1 MTDRTL
7 PGKSLEFQ
15 FDAEWQRFE
24 RLAYTTDTFRNLP
37 ARVRR
42 WITPVNVSFIIP
54 IEDQVVCA
62 YLSRAQ
68 EALKPHMA
76 YAPQPA
82 DKLHI
87 TLFQLGFLRS
97 IPFQVRGG
105 WSRTQ
110 LDQIAH
116 LVGQYMSLVT
126 PFEVQIGPVNAFPNV
141 AFVEVHDLG
150 KLRLLSGVVSQAI
163 PPLQLRLPRFP
174 MVPHVTLGFFGRRP
188 AAPIRNTLRPMR
200 NWPPVSFRVEHV
212 DLTLYYPQP
221 GPYSLSRILQH
232 SVEEVIVTLPLG
244 EAR

>member
-1 MTDRTL
+1 MDRTL
-7 PGKSLEFQ
+7 PGRSLERQ
-15 FDAEWQRFE
+15 FEAVWQRFE
-24 RLAYTTDTFRNLP
+24 RLSYTTDTLRSLP
-37 ARVRR
+37 ARIRR
-42 WITPVNVSFIIP
+42 WLMPVNVSFIIP
-54 IEDQVVCA
+54 IEDQTVCD
-62 YLSRAQ
+62 YLGRAQ

-110 LDQIAH
+110 LDQIAD
-116 LVGQYMSLVT
+116 LVGQYMSLVK
-126 PFEVQIGPVNAFPNV
+126 PFKVQVGPVNAFPNV
-141 AFVEVHDLG
+141 AIVEVHDLG
-150 KLRLLSGVVSQAI
+150 KLRLLNGVASQAV
-163 PPLQLRLPRFP
+163 PPLQLPLPRFP
-174 MVPHVTLGFFGRRP
+174 MVPHVTLGFFGRRS
-188 AAPIRNTLRPMR
+188 AAPIRNTLRPLR
-200 NWPPVSFRVEHV
+200 NWRPIPFLVDRVE
-212 DLTLYYPQP
+212 LTLYYPKP